1 MTLSPARGSLLC
13 ALALAALSVYC
24 GPSKPPPA
32 PAATTL
38 EVEYKGCWAF
48 DLPGRVCTLQPGDNH
63 RLNLW
68 IRTTPPNLEVEIH
81 AGGQLLTADRK
92 EIEGGGWNYRL
103 KSIPLNASSLTVLVI
118 SPDGSRGPIWSLP
131 LREPEQPWTNEIL
144 RKQAGSREQL
154 ELLLKSAPL
163 KEQGFVFRLLAS
175 QAHNAGNLGEEEKW
189 LLAGRS
195 ADLSENRWSGVVEKT
210 VRLAG
215 IYTDGGRFGDAEK
228 ILDALKLPSTPP
240 ADDKYFLAHQRGLL
254 AEATGDYR
262 LALEQLREADELV
275 KRLDVDKYQTQTEE
289 VLLRVFQDLGRSR
302 EAANLVEGLVKRL
315 EREKSSSCDSGD
327 VLTNAGWFWLM
338 EQEAGKKALDPTP
351 ILKQAQATFEK
362 CRCRPSKRLNS
373 HLNLALAYQQKKRWP
388 DAQQELDHAR
398 SLRRYAGLAELFWWD
413 DLEARAAINV
423 GQPEKALRLYQ
434 ELEKRSELAASPAGA
449 LRALLGQ
456 ANAWGELRQQQA
468 AIDTLA
474 QAERRIEDQSRHIPA
489 HEGRDTFFAY
499 QEAVTRSYLDLL
511 LKAKQK
517 QRAFDLARRSR
528 SRLLSQLEVRDR
540 LSHLNAEGRKKW
552 LGLLSTY
559 HALRSNVEN
568 DAAGLWKL
576 SVSEKGYALKAE
588 VATLRE
594 AQEALDGALDVLPT
608 AGEERLSPPAPGEV
622 ILAYHPLRGPRWAG
636 FAATVQGIEVA
647 TFNVPDPLPTN
658 PADLSRL
665 LLKPSASFQSVI
677 AASKS
682 VRVLPY
688 GPLRSVD
695 FHALPFAGDEPLLA
709 THLVAYSLDL
719 PVHASPPPL
728 SGRPVAL
735 VVSNPTSDLRS
746 AEAEGRTVA
755 AAIRRWP
762 ARWKLEP
769 LDGRDAQSDK
779 VLRMLPGA
787 SFFHYAG
794 HGTFGGFAGWN
805 SELPLANKS
814 RLTLSDILSLP
825 RTPDW
830 IVLSACDAAHTS
842 EEAPGEGIGLANAFL
857 LAGSKGVV
865 AARQAVPDPSAN
877 ALMYELYGKW
887 RSGEDLQHQLRRAQL
902 ACRDNH
908 APCRAAWASFRF
920 LVP

>member
-1 MTLSPARGSLLC
+1 VA
-13 ALALAALSVYC
+13 C
-24 GPSKPPPA
+24 GPAKPPSTPA
-32 PAATTL
+32 VPVL
-38 EVEYKGCWAF
+38 DVEYKGCWAF
-48 DLPGRVCTLQPGDNH
+48 DLPGRVCTLQPGPNH
-63 RLNLW
+63 LLNLW
-68 IRTTPPNLEVEIH
+68 IRTTPPNLKVEIR
-81 AGGQLLTADRK
+81 ASGQLLTAARK
-92 EIEGGGWNYRL
+92 EVEGGGWNCKPR
-103 KSIPLNASSLTVLVI
+103 IPLNAGSLTVSVV
-118 SPDGSRGPIWSLP
+118 SPGGSHGPIWSLP
-131 LREPEQPWTNEIL
+131 LQEREQPWTNEIL
-144 RKQAGSREQL
+144 KQSQSPGSPERL
-154 ELLLKSAPL
+154 ERLLKSVPP
-163 KEQGFVFRLLAS
+163 KEQGFIFHLLAI
-175 QAHNAGNLGEEEKW
+175 QARNAGNLAKEEEW
-189 LLAGRS
+189 LLAGKS
-195 ADLSENRWSGVVEKT
+195 ADLAENRWSGVVEKT
-210 VRLAG
+210 VLLAG

-228 ILDALKLPSTPP
+228 ILDALKPLSNPP
-240 ADDKYFLAHQRGLL
+240 AEDKYFLAYQRGLL

-262 LALEQLREADELV
+262 LALERLREADELA

-302 EAANLVEGLVKRL
+302 EAANLVGGLVKRL

-338 EQEAGKKALDPTP
+338 EQEAGKEALDPTP

-362 CRCRPSKRLNS
+362 CRCRPSERLNS

-398 SLRRYAGLAELFWWD
+398 SLRSHSDLAELFWWD

-423 GQPEKALRLYQ
+423 GQPESALRLYQ
-434 ELEKRSELAASPAGA
+434 KLEKRSELAASPAGI

-456 ANAWGELRQQQA
+456 ANARIALDQQRA

-474 QAERRIEDQSRHIPA
+474 QAERQIENQSRHIPV
-489 HEGRDTFFAY
+489 HQGLDTFFAY
-499 QEAVTRSYLDLL
+499 QEAVTRNYLDLL
-511 LKAKQK
+511 LKDQQW
-517 QRAFDLARRSR
+517 QRAFNLTRQSR
-528 SRLLSQLEVRDR
+528 SRLLRQLAVRDR
-540 LSHLNAEGRKKW
+540 LSHLNDDGRRKW

-559 HALRSNVEN
+559 HALRSTVES
-568 DAAGLWKL
+568 DAAERWQLA
-576 SVSEKGYALKAE
+576 VSEKKRALEAE
-588 VATLRE
+588 VAMLGE
-594 AQEALDGALDVLPT
+594 AQEALDGALDVLPN
-608 AGEERLSPPAPGEV
+608 AGEDKLSPPAPGEV
-622 ILAYHPLRGPRWAG
+622 ILTYHPLRGPRWAG

-647 TFNVPDPLPTN
+647 TFNLPDPLPTN

-665 LLKPSASFQSVI
+665 LLKPSASFQSAI

-695 FHALPFAGDEPLLA
+695 FHALPFDGDEPLLA

-735 VVSNPTSDLRS
+735 VVSNPTSDLQS
-746 AEAEGRTVA
+746 AEAEGKTVA

-762 ARWKLEP
+762 ARWTPEP
-769 LDGRDAQSDK
+769 LDGRDAQSGK

-825 RTPDW
+825 RAPDW

-842 EEAPGEGIGLANAFL
+842 EEAPGEGVGLANAFL
-857 LAGSKGVV
+857 LAGSRGVV
-865 AARQAVPDPSAN
+865 AARQQVPDPSAN
-877 ALMYELYGKW
+877 ALMYELYSKW

-902 ACRDNH
+902 ACRGNH
-908 APCRAAWASFRF
+908 SFCQGAWASFRF
-920 LVP
+920 LIP